1 MRVSKRMAI
10 HGLNVSMSVFIA
22 LSAYGLLV
30 YYEGGADAAKGTS
43 LLTTL
48 SYLAG
53 IAACIAGI
61 GFFGIQLDRRKAE
74 DRLEEEARKAADAA
88 RKGRRKPV
96 KGA

>member
-1 MRVSKRMAI
+1 MAI
-10 HGLNVSMSVFIA
+10 HGLNVSMAVFIA

-30 YYEGGADAAKGTS
+30 YYQGGADAARDTT

-53 IAACIAGI
+53 IAACIGGI
-61 GFFGIQLDRRKAE
+61 GFFGIQLDRRKTE
-74 DRLEEEARKAADAA
+74 ERREEEARMAVETA

-96 KGA
+96 RKA

>member
-1 MRVSKRMAI
+1 MAI

-22 LSAYGLLV
+22 LSAYGILV
-30 YYEGGADAAKGTS
+30 YYQGGAEAARSAT

-53 IAACIAGI
+53 IAACIGGI
-61 GFFGIQLDRRKAE
+61 GFFGMQLDRRKAE
-74 DRLEEEARKAADAA
+74 DRLEEETRKAADAA